1 VYPVLRRGETWTG
14 EIDMTRSDGS
24 VMRVLQTVV
33 AEVGDDGEP
42 ERGSALGRDVSDER
56 QALDELAYQATH
68 DALTGLPNRSLLI
81 DHLELALAR
90 SARDNRPVGVLF
102 IDLDRFNMVNDTYG
116 HDTGDKLLRELAQ
129 RMESVLRPS
138 DTVARL
144 GGDEFVVLCEDID
157 GELDALTIADRIRA
171 AIDEEPARIDGIELH
186 VSASIG
192 IALSNG
198 GAGREPDNL
207 LQRADAAMYRAKDA
221 GRGRTELFDDVLR
234 DRTNRRAER
243 ADQLEQAIDDG
254 ALDVHY
260 QPLVDL
266 HSGRVVGVEALVRW
280 LHPAS
285 GLLGP
290 SEFLALAIETGLAPG
305 LDELV
310 LHRACVDAAAW
321 CRELGDRCPAV
332 NVDGGTLLSGR
343 LAEIV
348 DHALSLTNLAPHK
361 LVLELSEPFL
371 MANGDS
377 TIDGIADIA
386 KRGVKIAIDDVGTGA
401 TRLSRLGRFELD
413 VLKIDGSLTN
423 DVVASESARQLI
435 RNVVALGQAMGLQV
449 AAESIEDASA
459 IPVLRDLGVD
469 VAQGHVFSAAIPA
482 AKLEPLLTLRSTL
495 ARDDR

>member
-290 SEFLALAIETGLAPG
+290 SEFLALAIETGLAPS

-343 LAEIV
+343 
-348 DHALSLTNLAPHK
+348 
-361 LVLELSEPFL
+361 
-371 MANGDS
+371 
-377 TIDGIADIA
+377 IADIA